1 SKNRTSYS
9 LAMLFFTYSFL
20 KRSDSHE
27 RGSTHIYS
35 TRSVIVYH
43 IWKEKNTTTILSMP
57 NPYTLHA
64 DLKVDCCSITAEIPE
79 EARELEKQLRQTLR
93 RYRVELTISDETEEA
108 VFPFDSEMI
117 KLTNVRSSE
126 VGQVM
131 GGGDGP
137 KDNMHGVSSLSSA
150 SANLGNNN
158 AKKTPRLTDPAL
170 GNLPEVDGFISQNP
184 KLKLSMLL
192 RRFILS
198 CCCRFF

>member
-1 SKNRTSYS
+1 
-9 LAMLFFTYSFL
+9 
-20 KRSDSHE
+20 
-27 RGSTHIYS
+27 
-35 TRSVIVYH
+35 
-43 IWKEKNTTTILSMP
+43 MP

-64 DLKVDCCSITAEIPE
+64 DLKVDCCSITAEVRLQKIPE

-108 VFPFDSEMI
+108 VFVAFDSEMI

-126 VGQVM
+126 VGQLM
-131 GGGDGP
+131 QGGGDGP

-158 AKKTPRLTDPAL
+158 AKETPRLTDSAL

-192 RRFILS
+192 RRPV
-198 CCCRFF
+198 RNR

>member
-1 SKNRTSYS
+1 
-9 LAMLFFTYSFL
+9 
-20 KRSDSHE
+20 
-27 RGSTHIYS
+27 
-35 TRSVIVYH
+35 
-43 IWKEKNTTTILSMP
+43 MP

-64 DLKVDCCSITAEIPE
+64 DLKVDCCSITAEVRLQKIPE

-108 VFPFDSEMI
+108 VFVAFDSEMI

-126 VGQVM
+126 VGQ

-158 AKKTPRLTDPAL
+158 AKETPRLTDSAL

-192 RRFILS
+192 RRS
-198 CCCRFF
+198 VRNR

>member
-1 SKNRTSYS
+1 
-9 LAMLFFTYSFL
+9 
-20 KRSDSHE
+20 
-27 RGSTHIYS
+27 
-35 TRSVIVYH
+35 
-43 IWKEKNTTTILSMP
+43 MP

-64 DLKVDCCSITAEIPE
+64 DLKVDCCSITAEVRLQKIPE

-108 VFPFDSEMI
+108 VFVAFDSEMI
-117 KLTNVRSSE
+117 K
-126 VGQVM
+126 VGQ

-158 AKKTPRLTDPAL
+158 AKETPRLTDSAL

-192 RRFILS
+192 RRS
-198 CCCRFF
+198 VRNR

>member
-1 SKNRTSYS
+1 
-9 LAMLFFTYSFL
+9 
-20 KRSDSHE
+20 
-27 RGSTHIYS
+27 
-35 TRSVIVYH
+35 
-43 IWKEKNTTTILSMP
+43 MP

-64 DLKVDCCSITAEIPE
+64 DLKVDCCSITAEVPQKIPE

-108 VFPFDSEMI
+108 VFVAFDSEMI

-126 VGQVM
+126 VGQQ

-158 AKKTPRLTDPAL
+158 AKETPRLTDSAL

-192 RRFILS
+192 RRS
-198 CCCRFF
+198 VRNR

>member
-1 SKNRTSYS
+1 
-9 LAMLFFTYSFL
+9 
-20 KRSDSHE
+20 
-27 RGSTHIYS
+27 
-35 TRSVIVYH
+35 
-43 IWKEKNTTTILSMP
+43 MP

-64 DLKVDCCSITAEIPE
+64 DLKVDCCSITAEVPQKIPE

-108 VFPFDSEMI
+108 VFVAFDSEMI

-126 VGQVM
+126 VGQ

-158 AKKTPRLTDPAL
+158 AKETPRLTDSAL

-192 RRFILS
+192 RRS
-198 CCCRFF
+198 VRNR

>member
-1 SKNRTSYS
+1 
-9 LAMLFFTYSFL
+9 
-20 KRSDSHE
+20 
-27 RGSTHIYS
+27 
-35 TRSVIVYH
+35 
-43 IWKEKNTTTILSMP
+43 MP

-93 RYRVELTISDETEEA
+93 RYR
-108 VFPFDSEMI
+108 
-117 KLTNVRSSE
+117 LTNVRSSE
-126 VGQVM
+126 VGQQ

>member
-1 SKNRTSYS
+1 
-9 LAMLFFTYSFL
+9 
-20 KRSDSHE
+20 
-27 RGSTHIYS
+27 
-35 TRSVIVYH
+35 
-43 IWKEKNTTTILSMP
+43 MP
-57 NPYTLHA
+57 NPYTLHT
-64 DLKVDCCSITAEIPE
+64 DLKVDCCSITAEVRLQKIPE
-79 EARELEKQLRQTLR
+79 EARELEKKQLRQTWR

-108 VFPFDSEMI
+108 VFVAFDSEMI

-158 AKKTPRLTDPAL
+158 AKETPRLTESAL

-184 KLKLSMLL
+184 KLKLSRLL
-192 RRFILS
+192 RRS
-198 CCCRFF
+198 VRNR